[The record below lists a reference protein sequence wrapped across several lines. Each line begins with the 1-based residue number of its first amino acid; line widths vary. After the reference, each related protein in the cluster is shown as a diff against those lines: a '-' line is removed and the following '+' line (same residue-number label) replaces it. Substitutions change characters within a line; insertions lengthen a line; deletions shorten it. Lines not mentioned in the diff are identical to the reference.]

1 ARTRNQ
7 IRLCI
12 LRGPG
17 VIITPV
23 DVCIG
28 VSVLSGSGP
37 PLGER
42 SKIHRGHLSQN
53 ELVDGV
59 LRTIALLM
67 LRNPVRTLGPEM
79 EDRNLS
85 VRVGDEPVLI
95 GDLINYS
102 DEVVKPLALVV
113 LGNEPDKEVRVVN
126 VHSDALVFLGAAHLD
141 PPTLDGE
148 LLDPDRKSTRLNSSH
163 VKISY

>member
-1 ARTRNQ
+1 FSSRRRHTRFSRDWSSDVCSTDLINVIKKPDPARTRNQ

-102 DEVVKPLALVV
+102 DEVVKPLALGV
-113 LGNEPDKEVRVVN
+113 LGNEPDKEVRV
-126 VHSDALVFLGAAHLD
+126 
-141 PPTLDGE
+141 
-148 LLDPDRKSTRLNSSH
+148 
-163 VKISY
+163 